1 MTAKDLNE
9 HLTKLRAELDEGPEL
24 DEDSREKIAAL
35 VQDIQRVLDRQA
47 REDDEDPNDDDTL
60 GERLQD
66 AVLHFEAAHPQI
78 SQFIGRLAD
87 GLSQMGI

>member
-1 MTAKDLNE
+1 MTAKDLNK
-9 HLTKLRAELDEGPEL
+9 HLTQLRQELADGPEL
-24 DEDSREKIAAL
+24 DDASREKLSAL
-35 VQDIQRVLDRQA
+35 VQDIQQVLDRQA
-47 REDDEDPNDDDTL
+47 DAAQEDSDDDSL
-60 GERLQD
+60 GDRLQD